1 MDEYESDKWRLIAA
15 KVGTGFSPLACQEK
29 AEDLEIEDEFG
40 DTMSTDSPATTSA
53 HMQRY
58 TSRNLSSD
66 SLPARS
72 GPAQQQHDRS

>member
-15 KVGTGFSPLACQEK
+15 KVGTGFSPSACQEK
-29 AEDLEIEDEFG
+29 AEDLEIEDEFE
-40 DTMSTDSPATTSA
+40 DTMSTDSPAATSA
-53 HMQRY
+53 HMQPY

-72 GPAQQQHDRS
+72 GPAQQRDRS